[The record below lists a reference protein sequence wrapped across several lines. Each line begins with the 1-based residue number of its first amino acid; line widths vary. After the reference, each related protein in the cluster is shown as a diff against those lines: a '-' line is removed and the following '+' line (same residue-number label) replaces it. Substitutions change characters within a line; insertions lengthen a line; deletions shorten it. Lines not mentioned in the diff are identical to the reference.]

1 MLFKSREIII
11 KFFYGYCPMVSVA
24 NYEATKVTQLK
35 LLTPRQIFQI
45 LSVALSQVEAGNNS
59 EILLNEIRQ
68 IFFILYQPKEITKKV
83 YKTIV
88 KSIEI

>member
-1 MLFKSREIII
+1 
-11 KFFYGYCPMVSVA
+11 MVSVA
-24 NYEATKVTQLK
+24 NDEATKGTQLK

-68 IFFILYQPKEITKKV
+68 FFFILYQPKEITKKV
-83 YKTIV
+83 YSTIV

>member
-1 MLFKSREIII
+1 MLFKSRETVI

-24 NYEATKVTQLK
+24 NYEATKGTQLK

-59 EILLNEIRQ
+59 EILLNKIRQ
-68 IFFILYQPKEITKKV
+68 ILFILYQPKEITKKV
-83 YKTIV
+83 YSTIV

>member
-11 KFFYGYCPMVSVA
+11 KSFYGYCPMVSVA
-24 NYEATKVTQLK
+24 NYEAAKGTQLK

-45 LSVALSQVEAGNNS
+45 LSVALSQVEAGNNP

>member
-1 MLFKSREIII
+1 
-11 KFFYGYCPMVSVA
+11 MVSVA
-24 NYEATKVTQLK
+24 NYEATKGTQLK

-68 IFFILYQPKEITKKV
+68 FFLFCINQKKLLKKYTV
-83 YKTIV
+83 P
-88 KSIEI
+88 